1 MLFVR
6 CPFCHNHVLRWR
18 YPAHESNH
26 VRLRPD
32 GQMEDHVSMP
42 PKERY
47 LGPLDGIPRHYFHA
61 DCGQTTGMP
70 EEIVRSYLTNPFL
83 YASRTFC
90 CGCGGY
96 VRHSEL
102 EWTETGERLNLYF
115 ERLRRTYM
123 RRYGELPSVC
133 APEFRNRYGQ
143 P

>member
-1 MLFVR
+1 
-6 CPFCHNHVLRWR
+6 
-18 YPAHESNH
+18 
-26 VRLRPD
+26 
-32 GQMEDHVSMP
+32 
-42 PKERY
+42 
-47 LGPLDGIPRHYFHA
+47 
-61 DCGQTTGMP
+61 MP
-70 EEIVRSYLTNPFL
+70 EEIVRSYLANPFL

-90 CGCGGY
+90 RGCGAY

-102 EWTETGERLNLYF
+102 EWTETGEQLNFYF